1 MSTDVTLFLPRQK
14 EEIMADRKVKKLIEG
29 IDSYFKA

>member
-1 MSTDVTLFLPRQK
+1 LLPRQK
-14 EEIMADRKVKKLIEG
+14 EEIMADRNLKKLIEE